1 MSEATNIM
9 DLPLDPIGGQNSTG
23 NNVNINANENEPKPS
38 DQPSGNINLDEST
51 ISQIVNGLQQAGL
64 SGMTQL
70 PSRDISMSNS
80 EHTTDTQT
88 TPNYVPPPPKNNSD
102 YIKNEEQTQQMS
114 DDYDA
119 NMRRQQSLDN
129 IYDDLQIPIFIAV
142 LYFLFQLPF
151 FKKLLFNYVPF
162 LFSTDGNLNVNGIM
176 FNSTLFGLLFFILN
190 KTLTY
195 L

>member
-9 DLPLDPIGGQNSTG
+9 DLPLDPIGGTNSTG
-23 NNVNINANENEPKPS
+23 NNVNINANENEQKPS
-38 DQPSGNINLDEST
+38 DHPSGNINLDEST

-80 EHTTDTQT
+80 DHTTDMQT
-88 TPNYVPPPPKNNSD
+88 TPNYVPRPPKNNSD
-102 YIKNEEQTQQMS
+102 YIKNEEQTQQIA

-151 FKKLLFNYVPF
+151 FKRVLFNYVPF
-162 LFSTDGNLNVNGIM
+162 LFSTDGNLNVNGLM
-176 FNSTLFGLLFFILN
+176 FNSTLFGLLFFIFN

>member
-114 DDYDA
+114 VDYDA

-129 IYDDLQIPIFIAV
+129 IYDELQIPIFIAV

-151 FKKLLFNYVPF
+151 FKRVLFNYLPF
-162 LFSTDGNLNVNGIM
+162 LFSTDGNLNVNGIT
-176 FNSTLFGLLFFILN
+176 FNSTLFGFLVFIFN
-190 KTLTY
+190 KTLSY